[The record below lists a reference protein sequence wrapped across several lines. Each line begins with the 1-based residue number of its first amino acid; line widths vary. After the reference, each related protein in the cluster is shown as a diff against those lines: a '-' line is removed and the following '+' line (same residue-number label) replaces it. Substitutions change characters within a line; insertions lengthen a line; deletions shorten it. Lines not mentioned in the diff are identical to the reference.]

1 MDIRIKL
8 SEFIQSE
15 LQKRNLSITKLAAE
29 TGIPRSLLHDW
40 VQSNISPTL
49 NNKNIKHIEKLSD
62 FFGVSIVRLIFGN
75 IDEKSKA
82 TTLFSST
89 FKDGRNSYRLT
100 VERITES

>member
-1 MDIRIKL
+1 MEIKLKL
-8 SEFIQSE
+8 SEVIQNE
-15 LQKRNLSITKLAAE
+15 LQRRNLSITKLSSE

-40 VQSNISPTL
+40 IQSNISPTL
-49 NNKNIKHIEKLSD
+49 NNKNIKYIEKLSD
-62 FFGVSIVRLIFGN
+62 YFGVSIVKLIFGN

-100 VERITES
+100 VEKITE